1 MPATPFATGRVVLPS
16 AAKVETTKE
25 IDMTIVAGRSD
36 NGVRHGRIG
45 AVMAGAMSKRRVS
58 VTMTEEAY
66 EAAKKRAAKTG
77 LSLSAWLSEAAAK
90 HARYQQA
97 VENAEAAYEEA
108 LRINGPLSVEDERWV
123 DEVFDATMARR
134 TPPPYPGAA

>member
-1 MPATPFATGRVVLPS
+1 
-16 AAKVETTKE
+16 
-25 IDMTIVAGRSD
+25 MTSLAERSD

-77 LSLSAWLSEAAAK
+77 LSLSAWLSEAAAEHVK
-90 HARYQQA
+90 YQ
-97 VENAEAAYEEA
+97 EAIEEA
-108 LRINGPLSVEDERWV
+108 EDAYQEAIREHGPLSPDDERWV
-123 DEVFDATMARR
+123 DEVIEATDAGRM
-134 TPPPYPGAA
+134 PPPYPGAA